1 MKKLIILLF
10 VFVFIACSEE
20 KTYPEGLPFV
30 EISNENLRREISDY
44 QKRMLENHKKDIAK
58 GDSVYVL
65 VAFKVLQDSI
75 TRFSIGEIE
84 TAWYI
89 DFDSPLFWTYID
101 NKTVFFVNGLSS
113 KGIEPIFTQFLRN
126 PSKVKKYIEERYFPN
141 EIPLEKLDGKVID
154 IKLSHPMV
162 RHLTFLKDSL
172 IDKQEDQ
179 SAPMYKRK
187 VMLNGKEVWL

>member
-1 MKKLIILLF
+1 M
-10 VFVFIACSEE
+10 
-20 KTYPEGLPFV
+20 

-126 PSKVKKYIEERYFPN
+126 PPKVKKYIEERYFPN

-154 IKLSHPMV
+154 MKLSHPMV